1 MGGGTGGRWAGSR
14 ERGGGGQ
21 WGKGRMLSGQWGKSR
36 GWAMG
41 KGGGAVGRG
50 VGRRG
55 TEEKKVSL
63 LHNPLLAFF
72 LLFHLTQ
79 LTRASMN

>member
-1 MGGGTGGRWAGSR
+1 MGGGREGDGRAVGKGEGVGSG
-14 ERGGGGQ
+14 ERGGVGS
-21 WGKGRMLSGQWGKSR
+21 GK
-36 GWAMG
+36 
-41 KGGGAVGRG
+41 G